1 MDIKQL
7 EEMADKLQNEAYNL
21 TKSIEA
27 LLYKVIPAD
36 TDSENDYTMS
46 LVSVLSNQ
54 SRYVTDMATK
64 LSMGIN
70 QIDTKSE

>member
-1 MDIKQL
+1 MDAKQL

>member
-1 MDIKQL
+1 MDTKQL

-36 TDSENDYTMS
+36 TDAENDYTMS
-46 LVSVLSNQ
+46 LVSVLVNQ
-54 SRYVTDMATK
+54 SKLVKDMATN
-64 LSMGIN
+64 LSMGF
-70 QIDTKSE
+70 QKIDTK

>member
-1 MDIKQL
+1 MDTKQL

-27 LLYKVIPAD
+27 LMYKVIPAD
-36 TDSENDYTMS
+36 TDSENDYTIG
-46 LVSVLSNQ
+46 LLSVLSNQ
-54 SRYVTDMATK
+54 SRYITDMATN

-70 QIDTKSE
+70 QNITK

>member
-1 MDIKQL
+1 MDTKQL

>member
-1 MDIKQL
+1 MDTKQL

-36 TDSENDYTMS
+36 TDVENDYTMS
-46 LVSVLSNQ
+46 LVSVLVNQ
-54 SRYVTDMATK
+54 SKLVKDIATN
-64 LSMGIN
+64 LSMGF
-70 QIDTKSE
+70 QKIDTEKP

>member
-1 MDIKQL
+1 MDTKQL

-36 TDSENDYTMS
+36 TDAENDYTMS
-46 LVSVLSNQ
+46 LVSVLVNQ
-54 SRYVTDMATK
+54 SKLVKDMATN
-64 LSMGIN
+64 LSMGF
-70 QIDTKSE
+70 QKIDTEKP